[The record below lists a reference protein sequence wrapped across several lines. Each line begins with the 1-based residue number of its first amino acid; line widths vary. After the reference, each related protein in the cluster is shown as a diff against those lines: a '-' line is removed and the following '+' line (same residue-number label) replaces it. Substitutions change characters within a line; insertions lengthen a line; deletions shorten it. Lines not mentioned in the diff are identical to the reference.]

1 MRTRVRISEEKN
13 MELEEEVD
21 KLRKEIELLRNQLV
35 SASQLEEKNAQLNT
49 EIDDLRRENLL
60 LRSSSNGFVVRMEK
74 ILSGEDI
81 DVNEESNPCQ
91 D

>member
-1 MRTRVRISEEKN
+1 

-81 DVNEESNPCQ
+81 DVNEESHPCQ